1 VIKSFKENAIDGS
14 AFFALTEAEVKGD
27 LGATRLGDR
36 KKILARIAEGP
47 AQQGAA
53 PVAPAKPASGGE
65 SKGEP
70 YAMES
75 GPSIAYDAKKA
86 AAVADEDISGLHD
99 KLQDAIKAA
108 QPKLA
113 QHLKQ
118 ISALVNGDPV
128 RWVVPWK
135 QLLAWFDS
143 PDKQLNAVKDAMNY
157 VSRAFFWLE
166 DCFKYSEAKKTVLAV
181 WPTRV
186 IRLAL
191 FPNFRDLES
200 EEKMGPHA
208 GVNWSNMMGLRF
220 HEGVLEMV
228 NCKDGPFAYSQP
240 GSMSENTWRSVP
252 LLETLGPK
260 IPLTLWRQT
269 EAEPNKNQLALALT
283 TLRDALGDAKADF
296 ATDWGAMCPHVKMNK
311 EYIPRD
317 FYATIERVADG
328 FKRRREDPMQL
339 YYS

>member
-1 VIKSFKENAIDGS
+1 
-14 AFFALTEAEVKGD
+14 
-27 LGATRLGDR
+27 
-36 KKILARIAEGP
+36 
-47 AQQGAA
+47 
-53 PVAPAKPASGGE
+53 
-65 SKGEP
+65 
-70 YAMES
+70 
-75 GPSIAYDAKKA
+75 
-86 AAVADEDISGLHD
+86 
-99 KLQDAIKAA
+99 
-108 QPKLA
+108 
-113 QHLKQ
+113 
-118 ISALVNGDPV
+118 V

-328 FKRRREDPMQL
+328 FKRLCADPKAKARLLKSWQEPHIVGFTISTKEKEYDLWGSEFQQDVNDKKMTVERNGAGGIRL
-339 YYS
+339 KDGKFEIVFHKLFLFCNKSDVGNLVAAMGDLGGLV